1 MILDTA
7 FLVALGQGDE
17 GAFSKGVA
25 LAESGDVQ
33 WLPVP
38 VIQELEYGVEFTGNE
53 AERRRVRNA
62 CRLYPPV
69 SIDTELA
76 RRAGQLL
83 ARADRAAG
91 GEVGSSGIGSVDAQ
105 VAAVAD
111 RFEEAVLTDNT
122 EDFRTLGVAVET
134 Y

>member
-17 GAFSKGVA
+17 GAFSTGVA
-25 LAESGDVQ
+25 LAESGEIQ

-38 VIQELEYGVEFTGNE
+38 VIQELEYGVEFTGDE
-53 AERRRVRNA
+53 AEQRRMRNV

-69 SIDTELA
+69 RIDTELA
-76 RRAGQLL
+76 RRAGRLL
-83 ARADRAAG
+83 ARADLATG
-91 GEVGSSGIGSVDAQ
+91 GEVGAAGIDGIDAQ

-111 RFEEAVLTDNT
+111 LFDDAVLTDNVA
-122 EDFRTLGVAVET
+122 EFEALGADVET

>member
-7 FLVALGQGDE
+7 FLVALGRGDE
-17 GAFSKGVA
+17 GAFSTGVA
-25 LAESGDVQ
+25 LAETDEIQ

-38 VIQELEYGVEFTGNE
+38 VIQELEYGVAFTGDE
-53 AERRRVRNA
+53 EEQRRARNV

-69 SIDTELA
+69 RIDSELA

-83 ARADRAAG
+83 AQADLAEG
-91 GEVGSSGIGSVDAQ
+91 GEVGAAGIGSIDAQ

-111 RFEEAVLTDNT
+111 VFDDAVLTDNV
-122 EDFRTLGVAVET
+122 EDFRKLGVTVET

>member
-7 FLVALGQGDE
+7 FVVALGRGDE
-17 GAFSKGVA
+17 GAFSRGVV
-25 LAESGDVQ
+25 LAESGEVQ

-38 VIQELEYGVEFTGNE
+38 VIQELEYGVEFTGDD
-53 AERRRVRNA
+53 AEQRRARSV

-69 SIDTELA
+69 SIDSELA

-83 ARADRAAG
+83 ARADLASGDEVGAAG
-91 GEVGSSGIGSVDAQ
+91 IGTVDAQ

-111 RFEEAVLTDNT
+111 LFDDAVLTDNVK
-122 EDFRTLGVAVET
+122 DFEALGIDVET

>member
-17 GAFSKGVA
+17 GAFSKGVT
-25 LAESGDVQ
+25 LAESGEVQ

-38 VIQELEYGVEFTGNE
+38 VIQELEYGVEFTGGE
-53 AERRRVRNA
+53 AERRRVRNV

-83 ARADRAAG
+83 AQADLATG
-91 GEVGSSGIGSVDAQ
+91 GEVGGAGIDSIDAQ

-111 RFEEAVLTDNT
+111 LFDDAVLTDNT
-122 EDFRTLGVAVET
+122 EDFGTLGVTVET

>member
-7 FLVALGQGDE
+7 FVVALGRGDE
-17 GAFSKGVA
+17 AAFSKGVT
-25 LAESGDVQ
+25 LSESGEVQ

-38 VIQELEYGVEFTGNE
+38 VIQELEYGVEFTGDE
-53 AERRRVRNA
+53 AEQRRARNV

-69 SIDTELA
+69 NVDSELA

-83 ARADRAAG
+83 ARADLASG
-91 GEVGSSGIGSVDAQ
+91 GEVGAAGIGTVDAQ

-111 RFEEAVLTDNT
+111 VFDDAVLTDNVT
-122 EDFRTLGVAVET
+122 DFEVLGVEVET

>member
-7 FLVALGQGDE
+7 FLVALGRGDE
-17 GAFSKGVA
+17 GAFSTGVA
-25 LAESGDVQ
+25 LAETNEIQ

-38 VIQELEYGVEFTGNE
+38 VIQELMYGVEFTGDE
-53 AERRRVRNA
+53 EEQRRARNV

-69 SIDTELA
+69 SINPELA

-83 ARADRAAG
+83 AQADLAAG
-91 GEVGSSGIGSVDAQ
+91 GEVGAAGIGSIDAQ

-111 RFEEAVLTDNT
+111 LFDDAVLTDNVG
-122 EDFRTLGVAVET
+122 DFQKLGVAVET